1 MSTTEQELKKAIEFV
16 RKTFAEK
23 NIQLDYSPES
33 VRHLDKLFDQE
44 FKKGKLKRPESS
56 FAKYQGLIMIGV
68 SGYLA
73 EVVLKNT
80 SNTRLH
86 IESNDSNWYI
96 NFLVAGNN
104 GLTIQPG
111 KVVLA
116 RIQEGDKAELYKYA
130 IYALNYFGTKTG
142 EKAVEK
148 VDKKPW
154 WKFG

>member
-33 VRHLDKLFDQE
+33 VKHLDKLFDQE
-44 FKKGKLKRPESS
+44 FKNGKLKRPESS

-80 SNTRLH
+80 SNTKLQ

-96 NFLVAGNN
+96 NFLVTANN
-104 GLTIQPG
+104 NLAIQPG

-116 RIQEGDKAELYKYA
+116 RIHEGDKAELYKYT

-142 EKAVEK
+142 EKAIEVP
-148 VDKKPW
+148 DKKPW
-154 WKFG
+154 WKFR